1 LFHAVNFSGE
11 LLDFKWS
18 DHKIAAADFVTRI
31 LGSLTS
37 ESNRMKKQFVL
48 FLGLVV
54 MSSLTLSNQPATNE
68 KGFVSLFDGKT
79 LTGWKLIKGRGPGYV
94 VKDGTIVCPTDGGGN
109 LWTEKEYANFVFRFE
124 FKVEPGGNNGVGIR
138 APYEGDAAYQ
148 GMEIQIL
155 DDQHEKYK
163 GKIKSEQH
171 HGSVYDVIPART
183 GFLKPAGEWNTEE
196 IMANGSKIRV
206 TLNGVIIL
214 DADLETVREPEV
226 LKKHPGLKNK
236 TGHIG
241 FLGHGSLV
249 EFRNIRIK
257 TL

>member
-1 LFHAVNFSGE
+1 MKLLFT
-11 LLDFKWS
+11 LLIGLSLF
-18 DHKIAAADFVTRI
+18 AAQAQAQAKTENAD
-31 LGSLTS
+31 
-37 ESNRMKKQFVL
+37 
-48 FLGLVV
+48 
-54 MSSLTLSNQPATNE
+54 E
-68 KGFVSLFDGKT
+68 KGFVQLFDGKT
-79 LTGWKLIKGRGPGYV
+79 LNGWKLVKGHGPGYV
-94 VKDGTIVCPTDGGGN
+94 IKDETIVCPLDGGGN
-109 LWTEKEYANFVFRFE
+109 LYTEKEYANFVFRFE
-124 FKVEPGGNNGVGIR
+124 FKTEPGGNNGVGIR

-155 DDQHEKYK
+155 DDGHEKYK

-183 GFLKPAGEWNTEE
+183 GYLKPAGEWNSEE
-196 IMANGSKIRV
+196 IMANGSRIRV

-214 DADLETVREPEV
+214 DADLNMVKEEAVH
-226 LKKHPGLKNK
+226 KKHPGLKNK

-257 TL
+257 ALP

>member
-1 LFHAVNFSGE
+1 
-11 LLDFKWS
+11 
-18 DHKIAAADFVTRI
+18 
-31 LGSLTS
+31 
-37 ESNRMKKQFVL
+37 MKKQIAIL
-48 FLGLVV
+48 FSIVM
-54 MSSLTLSNQPATNE
+54 MSSLTFSNDSE

-79 LTGWKLIKGRGPGYV
+79 LTGWKLVKGHGPGYI
-94 VKDGTIVCPTDGGGN
+94 VKDQTIVCPADGGGN
-109 LWTEKEYANFVFRFE
+109 LYTEKEYANFAFRFE

-138 APYEGDAAYQ
+138 APLEGDAAYQ

-183 GFLKPAGEWNTEE
+183 GFLKPAGEWNSEE
-196 IMANGSKIRV
+196 IMMNGSRIRV
-206 TLNGVIIL
+206 TLNDVIIL
-214 DADLETVREPEV
+214 DADLSLINEADV
-226 LKKHPGLKNK
+226 LKKHPGLRNK

-249 EFRNIRIK
+249 EFRHIRIK
-257 TL
+257 GL